1 MLQLKPIGLF
11 SVFLFLVSCVT
22 INVYFPAAAA
32 DSAAKT
38 IVRDV
43 LGDQRPEPDEPL
55 PAEAEQ
61 GTRLNMDSVWAST
74 VSAVM
79 DLVISPANAKADI
92 KIDTPVIRQLRQ
104 SLKKRHPQLQPHLS
118 SGALGLT
125 RDALVG
131 IRDLSAV
138 PLKERN
144 RVKKWVADENRDRN
158 ALYKEIARANGHPE
172 WEKDIRKTFARVW
185 VSESQANIW
194 YQDEKGRWKQKK

>member
-1 MLQLKPIGLF
+1 MFQLKPIGLF
-11 SVFLFLVSCVT
+11 SSFLFLVSCVT

-43 LGDQRPEPDEPL
+43 LGDQGPEPSESL
-55 PAEAEQ
+55 PPEAEQ
-61 GTRLNMDSVWAST
+61 GTRLGTDSAWT
-74 VSAVM
+74 SALSVVM
-79 DLVISPANAKADI
+79 DLVISPACAQADI
-92 KIDTPVIRQLRQ
+92 KIDTPVIRQIRQ
-104 SLKKRHPQLQPHLS
+104 SLKKRHPQIQPHLS

-131 IRDLSAV
+131 IRDLAAV

-172 WEKDIRKTFARVW
+172 WEQDIRKTFARVW
-185 VSESQANIW
+185 VSESKADIW

>member
-1 MLQLKPIGLF
+1 MLHLKPMGLF

-43 LGDQRPEPDEPL
+43 LGDQGPEPTEPL

-61 GTRLNMDSVWAST
+61 GSQLGTGSVWAST

-79 DLVISPANAKADI
+79 DLVISPASAKADI

-104 SLKKRHPQLQPHLS
+104 SLKKRHPQLQPHLN

-125 RDALVG
+125 REALVAV
-131 IRDLSAV
+131 RDLSAV

-172 WEKDIRKTFARVW
+172 WETDIRKTFARVW
-185 VSESQANIW
+185 VSESKTNIW